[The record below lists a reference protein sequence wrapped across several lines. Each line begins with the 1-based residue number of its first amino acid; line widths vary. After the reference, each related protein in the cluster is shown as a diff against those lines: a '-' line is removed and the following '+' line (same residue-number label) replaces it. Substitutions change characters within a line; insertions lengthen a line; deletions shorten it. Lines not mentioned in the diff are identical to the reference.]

1 MTRINLFRN
10 TPSTLNS
17 VAWGRTNFANPNFA
31 ENKNLN
37 PTTSTLVFA
46 ALLIA
51 CSLTVGCSSDQPKP
65 KSSVNPSAMAQ
76 TTPPLTTSSMPAAAP
91 PKQAARPAHKK
102 AVHKAPPTVAY
113 VDNTSGV
120 YFQYPRN
127 YALKTGAAANELV
140 FSGPV
145 PMDFVQPGGVAL
157 AAVAVPDSTYPNS
170 DLASAFFNVSV
181 NKTLTAEHCSEF
193 SVPQP
198 NPASPGDPTIQATA
212 QVTTPPISKL
222 KLMIGDMELDSAE
235 NNSTGELNNGTREQA
250 SKYYHVFQNG
260 ACYEFALNVANTK
273 LDTPTTTK
281 PSPNHIDRNEVFRRL
296 EQILASVK
304 INPATAPEVD
314 AEVKTS
320 AQPASAETPAQ

>member
-10 TPSTLNS
+10 IPSTLNS
-17 VAWGRTNFANPNFA
+17 VAWGKTNFAKPNFA
-31 ENKNLN
+31 ENPLN
-37 PTTSTLVFA
+37 PTTSTLIFA

-51 CSLTVGCSSDQPKP
+51 CSLTIGCSSDQPKP
-65 KSSVNPSAMAQ
+65 ISSVNQSSMAQ
-76 TTPPLTTSSMPAAAP
+76 TTPPITTSSMPAATP
-91 PKQAARPAHKK
+91 MQQAAAKPVRKK
-102 AVHKAPPTVAY
+102 VVHKAPPTVAY

-120 YFQYPRN
+120 YFQYPRS

-181 NKTLTAEHCSEF
+181 NKTLTAELCSEF

-235 NNSTGELNNGTREQA
+235 NNSTGELDNGTREQA

-260 ACYEFALNVANTK
+260 ACYEFALNVASTK

-281 PSPNHIDRNEVFRRL
+281 PSPSHIDRNEVFRRL
-296 EQILASVK
+296 EQILATVK
-304 INPATAPEVD
+304 INPVTAPEVD